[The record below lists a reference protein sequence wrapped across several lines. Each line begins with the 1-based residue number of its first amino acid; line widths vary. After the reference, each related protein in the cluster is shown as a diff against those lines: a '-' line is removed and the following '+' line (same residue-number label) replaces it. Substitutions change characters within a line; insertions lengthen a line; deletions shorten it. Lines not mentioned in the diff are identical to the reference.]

1 MNRID
6 RLTAI
11 LIQLQTKKIVKAE
24 EIASRFEI
32 SLRTVYRD
40 VKALMEAGVP
50 IGSEAGK
57 GYFIVDGYYLPPV
70 MFTQDEAGAMVMA
83 GKLVDSFTDPSIKKA
98 FQSSLLKV
106 KAVLQQAEKN
116 HVADLEDHIEVL
128 PPLATQPIT
137 GKFLNEI
144 RNAIVS
150 RKVISLLYTSQYQ
163 QETTQREVEPIGL
176 FYYSM
181 SWHLIAWCRLR
192 KGMRDFRTDRIVN
205 LTVKEEQF
213 TPGDIVTLQDYF
225 NSIRENHADMQQVVV
240 VFDRKTAAYV
250 TNSRYYFGFVREEYT
265 DEGIRMYFL
274 VGQLP
279 GMARWLLAYADAI
292 EIEEPLSLK
301 ETMRNIVQ
309 ELVQIYLPEVFHS
322 KE

>member
-1 MNRID
+1 
-6 RLTAI
+6 
-11 LIQLQTKKIVKAE
+11 
-24 EIASRFEI
+24 
-32 SLRTVYRD
+32 
-40 VKALMEAGVP
+40 
-50 IGSEAGK
+50 
-57 GYFIVDGYYLPPV
+57 

-106 KAVLQQAEKN
+106 KAVLQQSEKN